1 MWYLSPASKRTHPGA
16 RAYGTWIA
24 SSSRLTQLCRAPHTL
39 PANPQRLTQE
49 DCSSFISAMCR
60 LSSLHVPLQ
69 PAAPVPPC
77 RFMRS
82 SPRLLVS
89 GNPVLPTPLISLPT
103 LKTGRRTYARPD
115 TSTCAMVARSQTLG
129 RSLAPATPA
138 ATPPLLPPA
147 PSRTHAAPR
156 LGLPGPLVTAPCSSS
171 VPLCT
176 AGWRQQRP
184 ALWVRQ
190 LRACHVFHGRRPLPR
205 ASSQTRLRTGAPCHP
220 SCVRSPAP
228 EASSAPPTPTV
239 RVCRSPTPPLPLQ
252 LPVPPHLLPRHEH
265 HAPLLLPPFQ
275 RQAHAVLWQPPIP
288 LRDMLPV
295 PQATG
300 KVLERKRR
308 SCPVGNG
315 HPGCRAGAL
324 VAPCQLAAGCCQQAF
339 PQPRVGAYPVV
350 GRQAAAWLLR
360 AEQVPVRVSR
370 RHLLG
375 LWECWK
381 ADPLAWVL
389 LLSLLRVLLWRPR
402 QAAGRWAVWLA
413 AWVWALRMPVRNA
426 CLLLAKGCFVQHAVA
441 AASAHPHSDAAA
453 EAFGPPVACRLGGGG
468 WG

>member
-156 LGLPGPLVTAPCSSS
+156 LGLPGPLVTAPCGSEYSRTQG
-171 VPLCT
+171 T
-176 AGWRQQRP
+176 ATQARILVRTNV
-184 ALWVRQ
+184 AYERQ
-190 LRACHVFHGRRPLPR
+190 LRP
-205 ASSQTRLRTGAPCHP
+205 
-220 SCVRSPAP
+220 
-228 EASSAPPTPTV
+228 
-239 RVCRSPTPPLPLQ
+239 
-252 LPVPPHLLPRHEH
+252 
-265 HAPLLLPPFQ
+265 
-275 RQAHAVLWQPPIP
+275 
-288 LRDMLPV
+288 
-295 PQATG
+295 G
-300 KVLERKRR
+300 KVTNAHRHRACITRR
-308 SCPVGNG
+308 
-315 HPGCRAGAL
+315 
-324 VAPCQLAAGCCQQAF
+324 
-339 PQPRVGAYPVV
+339 
-350 GRQAAAWLLR
+350 
-360 AEQVPVRVSR
+360 
-370 RHLLG
+370 
-375 LWECWK
+375 
-381 ADPLAWVL
+381 
-389 LLSLLRVLLWRPR
+389 
-402 QAAGRWAVWLA
+402 
-413 AWVWALRMPVRNA
+413 
-426 CLLLAKGCFVQHAVA
+426 
-441 AASAHPHSDAAA
+441 
-453 EAFGPPVACRLGGGG
+453 
-468 WG
+468 